1 MQKIIYWINFSN
13 YDCNFKH
20 MSNSNKPFFKPKEAY
35 DIDDQLCLVI
45 LLTAF
50 VSSFHFF
57 ICMGFILMRHL
68 CYHWLFSSGW

>member
-35 DIDDQLCLVI
+35 DIDNQLCLVI

-50 VSSFHFF
+50 VLYEIYTYASFVLSLAFQF
-57 ICMGFILMRHL
+57 RMINRK
-68 CYHWLFSSGW
+68 